1 MEMQAEK
8 KNDRFEPLSCC
19 VTPHWLKWR
28 FALFKI
34 TTGIA
39 TLASK

>member
-28 FALFKI
+28 FALSKI